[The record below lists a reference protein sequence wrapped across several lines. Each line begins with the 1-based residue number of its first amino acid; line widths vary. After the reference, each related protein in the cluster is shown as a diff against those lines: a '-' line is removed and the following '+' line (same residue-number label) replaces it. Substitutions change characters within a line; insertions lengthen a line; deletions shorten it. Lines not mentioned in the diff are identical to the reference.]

1 MGRLRGGQMCPGR
14 GQIRGEAIV
23 GGETKREQN
32 SFFESGVFPCMDE
45 ISDHY

>member
-1 MGRLRGGQMCPGR
+1 MKWKDSVGRLRG

-32 SFFESGVFPCMDE
+32 SFESGVFPRCLHGQDK
-45 ISDHY
+45 